1 MRQKSEVRRK
11 KSCQQ
16 WQDFCFLFLLLQL
29 IWINRVIKK
38 QKDTIMKNKI
48 TSVLLVLLATFI
60 TLGGT
65 TSCKSKKRLAKEAAE
80 AEYKSR
86 VADAVK
92 DLTAI
97 LDDETP
103 WTLEEKEH
111 RVQTIKDWNLQN
123 AEVDDLL
130 FQVEKKLARERAQAE
145 QAAEAARKDAEAKA
159 QAQQPKNVLETN
171 FSRIAASNNVT
182 QANSIINE
190 TLKLFESKN
199 VPVLIIISQAGGF
212 NDYDRP
218 TTIENYLNYL
228 KDQKVSR
235 NRVSDLKFNDNGK
248 ITEVELI
255 KN

>member
-1 MRQKSEVRRK
+1 
-11 KSCQQ
+11 
-16 WQDFCFLFLLLQL
+16 
-29 IWINRVIKK
+29 
-38 QKDTIMKNKI
+38 MKNKI
-48 TSVLLVLLATFI
+48 TTAVMILLAAFI

-80 AEYKSR
+80 AEYKAR
-86 VADAVK
+86 VAEAVR

-97 LDDETP
+97 LDDETT

-145 QAAEAARKDAEAKA
+145 QRAEEERRAAEEAARAKE
-159 QAQQPKNVLETN
+159 PKNILERN
-171 FSRIAASNNVT
+171 FASIANAASVT
-182 QANSIINE
+182 QANRIINE
-190 TLKLFESKN
+190 TLQLFSNNE

-218 TTIENYLNYL
+218 TTIENYLNYV
-228 KDQKVSR
+228 KDQKANR
-235 NRVSDLKFNDNGK
+235 NQVYNLKVNEAGK

-255 KN
+255 KR

>member
-1 MRQKSEVRRK
+1 
-11 KSCQQ
+11 
-16 WQDFCFLFLLLQL
+16 
-29 IWINRVIKK
+29 
-38 QKDTIMKNKI
+38 MKHKI
-48 TSVLLVLLATFI
+48 TTVIMILLAAFI

-65 TSCKSKKRLAKEAAE
+65 TSCKSKKRLAREAAE
-80 AEYKSR
+80 AEYKAR
-86 VADAVK
+86 VAEATK

-97 LDDETP
+97 LDDETM
-103 WTLEEKEH
+103 WTLEEKEN

-145 QAAEAARKDAEAKA
+145 QKAEEERKAAEEAAKA
-159 QAQQPKNVLETN
+159 KLPKNMLETN
-171 FSRIAASNNVT
+171 LGKIAAASGTT
-182 QANSIINE
+182 QANNLINE
-190 TLKLFESKN
+190 TLQLFESNN

-218 TTIENYLNYL
+218 TTIENYLNYV

-235 NRVSDLKFNDNGK
+235 NRVANLKFNENGK

-255 KN
+255 KK

>member
-1 MRQKSEVRRK
+1 
-11 KSCQQ
+11 
-16 WQDFCFLFLLLQL
+16 
-29 IWINRVIKK
+29 
-38 QKDTIMKNKI
+38 MKHKI
-48 TSVLLVLLATFI
+48 TTVIMILLAAFI

-65 TSCKSKKRLAKEAAE
+65 TSCKSKKRLAREAAE
-80 AEYKSR
+80 AEYKAR
-86 VADAVK
+86 VAEATK

-97 LDDETP
+97 LDDETM
-103 WTLEEKEH
+103 WTLEEKEN

-145 QAAEAARKDAEAKA
+145 QKAEEERRAAEEAAKA
-159 QAQQPKNVLETN
+159 KLPKNMLETN
-171 FSRIAASNNVT
+171 LSKIAAASGTT
-182 QANSIINE
+182 QANNLINE
-190 TLKLFESKN
+190 TLQLFESNN

-218 TTIENYLNYL
+218 TTIENYLNYV

-235 NRVSDLKFNDNGK
+235 NRVANLKFNENGK

-255 KN
+255 KK

>member
-1 MRQKSEVRRK
+1 
-11 KSCQQ
+11 
-16 WQDFCFLFLLLQL
+16 
-29 IWINRVIKK
+29 
-38 QKDTIMKNKI
+38 MKNII
-48 TSVLLVLLATFI
+48 TTVLLVLLATFI

-80 AEYKSR
+80 AEYKAR
-86 VADAVK
+86 VAEAVR

-97 LDDETP
+97 LDDETT

-145 QAAEAARKDAEAKA
+145 QKALEELRAAEEAAKA
-159 QAQQPKNVLETN
+159 KEPKNMLEKN
-171 FSRIAASNNVT
+171 FAGIANASSVT
-182 QANSIINE
+182 QANRIINE
-190 TLKLFESKN
+190 TLQMFSSN
-199 VPVLIIISQAGGF
+199 SVPVLIIISQAGGF

-218 TTIENYLNYL
+218 TTIENYLNYV
-228 KDQKVSR
+228 KDQKANR
-235 NRVSDLKFNDNGK
+235 NEVYNLKFNDAGK

-255 KN
+255 KR